1 MQAITKAYENLITW
15 LHIIGSGVVFL
26 LMLVI
31 VSDVI
36 GRSVFNHPV
45 TGTPE
50 LAKVGLVGV
59 LFLGL
64 AKTLRMGKHIRATLL
79 VNRTSPVVAA
89 GLDVLANLLG
99 LFVFILLLYSSW
111 GLTVEAW
118 EVGEFEGAGALRVP
132 TYPLRTLILVCS
144 LLTTIQFTVNV
155 FKSLRLLGREAW
167 ENKWIRS

>member
-1 MQAITKAYENLITW
+1 MTKAYETLVTW
-15 LHIIGSGVVFL
+15 LHVIGSGVVFI

-31 VSDVI
+31 VSDVV
-36 GRSVFNHPV
+36 GRAVFNHPV

-50 LAKVGLVGV
+50 LAKVSLVGV

-79 VNRTSPVVAA
+79 VNRASPVVAA
-89 GLDVLANLLG
+89 GLDLLANLFG
-99 LFVFILLLYSSW
+99 LFVFVLLCYSSW

-118 EVGEFEGAGALRVP
+118 EVGEFEGAGSLRVP

-144 LLTTIQFTVNV
+144 LLTLIQFAVNV
-155 FKSLRLLGREAW
+155 FEALRLLGREAGLD
-167 ENKWIRS
+167 KWIRS